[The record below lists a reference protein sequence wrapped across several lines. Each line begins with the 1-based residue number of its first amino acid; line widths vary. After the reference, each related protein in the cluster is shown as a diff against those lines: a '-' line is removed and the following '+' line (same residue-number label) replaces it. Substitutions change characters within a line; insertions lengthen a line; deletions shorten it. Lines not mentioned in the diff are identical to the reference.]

1 MACAVRRQAL
11 QQLLGV
17 MMEKLTA
24 TQSKALSFIRAA
36 SQTNGVPP
44 SLRELCEHMGY
55 SAIGS
60 AQDLVNAL
68 RRKGYLENSDKQL
81 ARSLTVTREALRD
94 PALESTPETL
104 VVPCLGSV
112 PAGNPLEALEERIGT
127 LRMSTSMFG
136 KNIPSPREVF
146 ALRAAGNSMI
156 EAGILDG
163 DWLVVR
169 SCTEAPAGTIVV
181 ARIESGDA
189 TVKRLMCDK
198 ARGWF
203 LKPENSAFKPIYA
216 GEKSFEVIGQV
227 LALQRQM

>member
-1 MACAVRRQAL
+1 
-11 QQLLGV
+11 
-17 MMEKLTA
+17 MEKLTA
-24 TQSKALSFIRAA
+24 TQSKALTFIRSA
-36 SQTNGVPP
+36 THKNGVPP
-44 SLRELCEHMGY
+44 TLRELCEYMGY

-68 RRKGYLENSDKQL
+68 RRKGYLENPDKQV

-104 VVPCLGSV
+104 VVPCLGAV
-112 PAGNPLEALEERIGT
+112 PAGNPLEAVEERVGT

-146 ALRAAGNSMI
+146 ALRASGNSMVD
-156 EAGILDG
+156 AGILDG

-169 SCTEAPAGTIVV
+169 SCKNAPAGTIVV
-181 ARIESGDA
+181 ARTESGDA
-189 TVKRLMCDK
+189 TVKRLMRDK

-203 LKPENSAFKPIYA
+203 LKPENTSFKPIYA
-216 GEKSFEVIGQV
+216 GEKPFEVIGEV
-227 LALQRQM
+227 IALQRQM

>member
-1 MACAVRRQAL
+1 
-11 QQLLGV
+11 
-17 MMEKLTA
+17 MEKLTA
-24 TQSKALSFIRAA
+24 TQSKALTFIRV
-36 SQTNGVPP
+36 SSHKTGMPP

-68 RRKGYLENSDKQL
+68 RRKGYLESPDKQS

-112 PAGNPLEALEERIGT
+112 PAGNPLEALEERVGT

-136 KNIPSPREVF
+136 NHIPSPREVF
-146 ALRAAGNSMI
+146 ALRASGSSMI

-163 DWLVVR
+163 DWLVVL
-169 SCTEAPAGTIVV
+169 SCKNAPVGTIVV
-181 ARIESGDA
+181 ARTESGDA
-189 TVKRLMCDK
+189 TVKRLMRDK
-198 ARGWF
+198 IRGWY
-203 LKPENSAFKPIYA
+203 LKPENSDFKPIYA
-216 GEKSFEVIGQV
+216 GDKPFEVIGQV